1 MNGSAAVNFQS
12 SVNDLIESWK
22 NSPYPSTKLSTYFPV
37 YAELFGHLRNTKCTF
52 IETGTL
58 GGGSL
63 FMWRKWLGAEARIIG
78 IDLNP
83 DARRWQGHG
92 FEIFI
97 GDQGDPEFWKNTL
110 SEVGQFDALL
120 DDGGHQSFQQIV
132 TVVEAIK
139 HLKRKAIVVVEDT
152 HASFMRDFSAH
163 GMHSFLEYAK
173 DSTDVLTAR
182 AAAIYPDRFNKVV
195 NEGAVN
201 QLKSVFSIH
210 FYTSVVAFKVDPGM
224 SMCPE
229 EKWNENKGAV
239 SDFRYLGK
247 DSASVIWPNPFV
259 NEVVTV
265 KGRGNMQ
272 VTQQAV
278 AAYQEGRWKEAER
291 LCRQLIKA
299 KIDDLD
305 MLLMLGLITAQTKRT
320 QEAAELFAKAI
331 AVDSNHVIAHNNLGN
346 ALRELDRPEEAV
358 ACFDQAIKIKPDYV
372 GAYSNRGAALCELR
386 RFEDA
391 LESCDCGLK
400 FAPDYADAH
409 NNRGNALQGLGRYAE
424 SVESYQRALTIRPD
438 YADAHNNLGNALRML
453 GRDEEALDSF
463 TQALHFR
470 PDHQEAYNSR
480 GVLLSQARRYE
491 EALDSF
497 RLAVKLNPRNAEA
510 FNNRGNLLHD
520 LRRYEEALEAYD
532 QALAINPAYAS
543 AHSNRGNVLLELK
556 RSEEALQAFAR
567 VVELDPQYRFGKGKL
582 LHAKMLCCDWSGY
595 DSLCRSVVE
604 DLHAGRKSAEP
615 FGYQGISASVA
626 DLHRCAT
633 LYADDR
639 FPPAE
644 KKLWNPGRAPNPKIR
659 IGYLSGEFRTQA
671 TSILM
676 AELFEVHDKSRFEI
690 FAFDNGWDDGSALRA
705 RLNAAFDGIIDI
717 TGLGDV
723 EAARRISDMN
733 IDILVN
739 LNGYFGRGR
748 QGVFSYRPS
757 PVQVNYLGFPGTIGA
772 DYIDYLIADATVIPE
787 SDRAHYA
794 EKIAYL
800 PDCYQ
805 VNDSK
810 RPIAGKMFTRQ
821 ELGLPE
827 DAFVYCCFNNNYK
840 ITPDTFDQWMRILH
854 RVPKGV
860 LWLFEDNPAASRN
873 LRKEAQRRGVDPGRL
888 IFAGRMPPDEHLARH
903 RVADLFL
910 DTLPYNAHTTASDAL
925 WAGLPVLTCLGTTF
939 PGRVAASLLNTMGL
953 QQLVTRSPEDYVEQ
967 AVALAADPV
976 RMSGLRDV
984 LEAGRRSSPLFD
996 TPRFARHIEN
1006 AYRQMLGRQ
1015 RAGLPADHLSV
1026 QG

>member
-1 MNGSAAVNFQS
+1 MPN
-12 SVNDLIESWK
+12 L
-22 NSPYPSTKLSTYFPV
+22 
-37 YAELFGHLRNTKCTF
+37 
-52 IETGTL
+52 
-58 GGGSL
+58 
-63 FMWRKWLGAEARIIG
+63 
-78 IDLNP
+78 
-83 DARRWQGHG
+83 
-92 FEIFI
+92 
-97 GDQGDPEFWKNTL
+97 
-110 SEVGQFDALL
+110 
-120 DDGGHQSFQQIV
+120 QQQ
-132 TVVEAIK
+132 
-139 HLKRKAIVVVEDT
+139 
-152 HASFMRDFSAH
+152 M
-163 GMHSFLEYAK
+163 
-173 DSTDVLTAR
+173 
-182 AAAIYPDRFNKVV
+182 
-195 NEGAVN
+195 
-201 QLKSVFSIH
+201 
-210 FYTSVVAFKVDPGM
+210 
-224 SMCPE
+224 
-229 EKWNENKGAV
+229 
-239 SDFRYLGK
+239 
-247 DSASVIWPNPFV
+247 
-259 NEVVTV
+259 
-265 KGRGNMQ
+265 
-272 VTQQAV
+272 QQAFAALQGGNAALAEQICLGVLAEKGDVPDPLFLLGMIALQAGRLPQAEQWFARLV
-278 AAYQEGRWKEAER
+278 A
-291 LCRQLIKA
+291 
-299 KIDDLD
+299 IDP
-305 MLLMLGLITAQTKRT
+305 AN
-320 QEAAELFAKAI
+320 AA
-331 AVDSNHVIAHNNLGN
+331 AHNNLGGVLFQRKRHQQ
-346 ALRELDRPEEAV
+346 AVDSYDR
-358 ACFDQAIKIKPDYV
+358 AIGLKPDYA
-372 GAYSNRGAALCELR
+372 GAYNNRGAVLNELGRHQEAADSCAAALR
-386 RFEDA
+386 M
-391 LESCDCGLK
+391 
-400 FAPDYADAH
+400 APDNAEAH
-409 NNRGNALQGLGRYAE
+409 NNFGNALQGLERYAE
-424 SVESYQRALTIRPD
+424 ALESYQRALTIRPD
-438 YADAHNNLGNALRML
+438 YADAHNNRGNALRTL
-453 GRDEEALDSF
+453 GRHDEALESF
-463 TQALHFR
+463 AQALHFR
-470 PDHQEAYNSR
+470 PDHDEAYNSR
-480 GVLLSQARRYE
+480 GVVLSHARRYD

-497 RLAVKLNPRNAEA
+497 RLAVKINPRNAEA

-556 RSEEALQAFAR
+556 RSEEALQALAR

-595 DSLCRSVVE
+595 EDLCRSVAE

-615 FGYQGISASVA
+615 FGYQGISTSVA
-626 DLHRCAT
+626 DLYLCAK
-633 LYADDR
+633 LYAEDR

-644 KKLWNPGRAPNPKIR
+644 KTLWNPGRAPNPKIR

-772 DYIDYLIADATVIPE
+772 DYIDYLIADAMVIPE

-794 EKIAYL
+794 EKIAWL
-800 PDCYQ
+800 PGCYQ

-810 RPIAGKMFTRQ
+810 RPIAGKTFTRQ

-840 ITPDTFDQWMRILH
+840 ITPDTFDQWMRILQ
-854 RVPKGV
+854 RVPRGV

-873 LRKEAQRRGVDPGRL
+873 LRQEAQRRGVDPGRL

-903 RVADLFL
+903 SAADLFL

-925 WAGLPVLTCLGTTF
+925 WVGLPLLTCVGTTF

-953 QQLVTRSPEDYVEQ
+953 QQLVTASPEDYVEQ

-984 LEAGRRSSPLFD
+984 LEARRRTSPLFD
-996 TPRFARHIEN
+996 TPRFARHIES
-1006 AYRQMLGRQ
+1006 AYRQMLERQ
-1015 RAGLPADHLSV
+1015 RAGLPADHLFV
-1026 QG
+1026 RD

>member
-1 MNGSAAVNFQS
+1 MPN
-12 SVNDLIESWK
+12 L
-22 NSPYPSTKLSTYFPV
+22 
-37 YAELFGHLRNTKCTF
+37 
-52 IETGTL
+52 
-58 GGGSL
+58 
-63 FMWRKWLGAEARIIG
+63 
-78 IDLNP
+78 
-83 DARRWQGHG
+83 
-92 FEIFI
+92 
-97 GDQGDPEFWKNTL
+97 
-110 SEVGQFDALL
+110 
-120 DDGGHQSFQQIV
+120 QQQ
-132 TVVEAIK
+132 
-139 HLKRKAIVVVEDT
+139 
-152 HASFMRDFSAH
+152 M
-163 GMHSFLEYAK
+163 
-173 DSTDVLTAR
+173 
-182 AAAIYPDRFNKVV
+182 
-195 NEGAVN
+195 
-201 QLKSVFSIH
+201 
-210 FYTSVVAFKVDPGM
+210 
-224 SMCPE
+224 
-229 EKWNENKGAV
+229 
-239 SDFRYLGK
+239 
-247 DSASVIWPNPFV
+247 
-259 NEVVTV
+259 
-265 KGRGNMQ
+265 
-272 VTQQAV
+272 QQAFAALQGGNAALAEQICLGMLAEKGDVPDPLFLLGMIALQTGRLPQAEQWFARLV
-278 AAYQEGRWKEAER
+278 A
-291 LCRQLIKA
+291 
-299 KIDDLD
+299 IDP
-305 MLLMLGLITAQTKRT
+305 AN
-320 QEAAELFAKAI
+320 AA
-331 AVDSNHVIAHNNLGN
+331 AHNNLGGVLFQRKRHQQ
-346 ALRELDRPEEAV
+346 AVDSYDR
-358 ACFDQAIKIKPDYV
+358 AIGLKPDYA
-372 GAYSNRGAALCELR
+372 GAYNNRGAVLNELGRHQEAADSCAAALR
-386 RFEDA
+386 M
-391 LESCDCGLK
+391 
-400 FAPDYADAH
+400 APDNAEAH
-409 NNRGNALQGLGRYAE
+409 NNFGNALQGLERYAE
-424 SVESYQRALTIRPD
+424 ALESYQRALTIRPD
-438 YADAHNNLGNALRML
+438 YADAHNNRGNALRTL
-453 GRDEEALDSF
+453 GRHDEALESF
-463 TQALHFR
+463 AQALHFR
-470 PDHQEAYNSR
+470 PDHDEAYNSR
-480 GVLLSQARRYE
+480 GVVLSHARRYD

-497 RLAVKLNPRNAEA
+497 RLAVKINPRNAEA

-556 RSEEALQAFAR
+556 RSEEALQALAR

-595 DSLCRSVVE
+595 EDLCRSVAE

-615 FGYQGISASVA
+615 FGYQGISTSVA
-626 DLHRCAT
+626 DLYLCAK
-633 LYADDR
+633 LYAEDR

-644 KKLWNPGRAPNPKIR
+644 KTLWDTGRAPNPKIR

-676 AELFEVHDKSRFEI
+676 AELFELHDKSHFEI
-690 FAFDNGWDDGSALRA
+690 FAFDNGWDDGSPLRA

-772 DYIDYLIADATVIPE
+772 DYIDYLIADAMVIPE

-840 ITPDTFDQWMRILH
+840 ITPDTFDQWMRILQ
-854 RVPKGV
+854 RVPRGV

-873 LRKEAQRRGVDPGRL
+873 LRQEAERRGVDPGRL
-888 IFAGRMPPDEHLARH
+888 IFAGRLPPDQHLARH
-903 RVADLFL
+903 RAADLFL

-925 WAGLPVLTCLGTTF
+925 WAGLPLLTCVGTTF

-953 QQLVTRSPEDYVEQ
+953 QQLVTASPEDYVEQ

-984 LEAGRRSSPLFD
+984 LEARRRTSPLFD

-1006 AYRQMLGRQ
+1006 VYRQMLERQ
-1015 RAGLPADHLSV
+1015 RAGLPADHLFV
-1026 QG
+1026 RD

>member
-1 MNGSAAVNFQS
+1 MPNLQQQMQQAFAALQGGNAALAEQICLGMLAEKGDVP
-12 SVNDLIESWK
+12 DLLFLLGMIALQTGRL
-22 NSPYPSTKLSTYFPV
+22 PQ
-37 YAELFGHLRNTKCTF
+37 AEQWF
-52 IETGTL
+52 
-58 GGGSL
+58 
-63 FMWRKWLGAEARIIG
+63 AR
-78 IDLNP
+78 L
-83 DARRWQGHG
+83 
-92 FEIFI
+92 
-97 GDQGDPEFWKNTL
+97 
-110 SEVGQFDALL
+110 
-120 DDGGHQSFQQIV
+120 
-132 TVVEAIK
+132 
-139 HLKRKAIVVVEDT
+139 
-152 HASFMRDFSAH
+152 
-163 GMHSFLEYAK
+163 
-173 DSTDVLTAR
+173 
-182 AAAIYPDRFNKVV
+182 
-195 NEGAVN
+195 
-201 QLKSVFSIH
+201 
-210 FYTSVVAFKVDPGM
+210 VAVDPA
-224 SMCPE
+224 
-229 EKWNENKGAV
+229 N
-239 SDFRYLGK
+239 
-247 DSASVIWPNPFV
+247 
-259 NEVVTV
+259 
-265 KGRGNMQ
+265 
-272 VTQQAV
+272 
-278 AAYQEGRWKEAER
+278 AA
-291 LCRQLIKA
+291 
-299 KIDDLD
+299 
-305 MLLMLGLITAQTKRT
+305 
-320 QEAAELFAKAI
+320 
-331 AVDSNHVIAHNNLGN
+331 AHNNLGGVLFQRKRHQQ
-346 ALRELDRPEEAV
+346 AVDSYDR
-358 ACFDQAIKIKPDYV
+358 AIGLKPDYA
-372 GAYSNRGAALCELR
+372 GAYNNRGAVLNELGRHQEAADSCAAALR
-386 RFEDA
+386 M
-391 LESCDCGLK
+391 
-400 FAPDYADAH
+400 APDNAEAH
-409 NNRGNALQGLGRYAE
+409 NNFGNALQGLERYAE
-424 SVESYQRALTIRPD
+424 ALESYQRALTIRPD
-438 YADAHNNLGNALRML
+438 YADAHNNRGNALRTL
-453 GRDEEALDSF
+453 GRHDEALESF
-463 TQALHFR
+463 AQALRFK
-470 PDHQEAYNSR
+470 PDHDEAYNSR
-480 GVLLSQARRYE
+480 GVVLSHARRYD

-497 RLAVKLNPRNAEA
+497 RLAVKINPRNAEA

-532 QALAINPAYAS
+532 QALAIHPAYAS

-604 DLHAGRKSAEP
+604 DIRAGLKSAEP
-615 FGYQGISASVA
+615 FGYQGISTSVA

-644 KKLWNPGRAPNPKIR
+644 KTLWNPGRAPNPKIR

-676 AELFEVHDKSRFEI
+676 AGLFEVHDKSRFEI
-690 FAFDNGWDDGSALRA
+690 FAFDNGWDDGSALRK

-787 SDRAHYA
+787 SDSAHYA
-794 EKIAYL
+794 EKIVWL

-810 RPIAGKMFTRQ
+810 RPIAGKIFTRQ

-873 LRKEAQRRGVDPGRL
+873 LRKEAQRHGVDPGRL

-903 RVADLFL
+903 RAADLFL

-925 WAGLPVLTCLGTTF
+925 WAGLPLLTCVGTTF

-953 QQLVTRSPEDYVEQ
+953 QQLVTASPEDYVEQ

-996 TPRFARHIEN
+996 TSRFARHIES
-1006 AYRQMLGRQ
+1006 AYRQMLERQ